1 MSGDP
6 EARGERPRRRPD
18 GDVRRPSRG
27 RAPEERGE
35 RESRERTRTPRK
47 RSERAERDRPERDER
62 ERSERDEQERSQPA
76 DREVAEREE
85 SSAAE
90 DSAARRS
97 GTSLRAN
104 EAARLA
110 VRQVRELTGRD
121 AEGVTALERSAD
133 GWRVGVEVVE
143 SHRVPDSTDVMAVYE
158 AELDETGELVSYRRV
173 SRYARGHGDAE

>member
-1 MSGDP
+1 MTGRRGDP

-18 GDVRRPSRG
+18 AEVRRPSRT

-35 RESRERTRTPRK
+35 RESRERPD
-47 RSERAERDRPERDER
+47 SG
-62 ERSERDEQERSQPA
+62 EQERPA
-76 DREVAEREE
+76 SAGQHEAAEREE
-85 SSAAE
+85 SEAQRAAG
-90 DSAARRS
+90 ARRT

-121 AEGVTALERSAD
+121 AEGVTSLERSAD

-173 SRYARGHGDAE
+173 SRYARGHGDAG